1 MRIASL
7 FAPRFCAIGT
17 IWRELLPPP
26 SPPSLAQDCRP
37 RNLAA
42 SPTLTRSTGGGGSL
56 ELAVTSAGSD
66 PHSRSSSPSISPAST
81 LHEENADAADSA
93 RDRSKRGSAEQG
105 AAAIAPLLADTSF
118 DPELIATLVTAY
130 EAAWDKIEKSG
141 SLFASPRYRR
151 VAQEIIAKRIIDTAQ
166 QGEIHPLQ
174 LADDAVSYLS
184 ESYV

>member
-1 MRIASL
+1 
-7 FAPRFCAIGT
+7 
-17 IWRELLPPP
+17 
-26 SPPSLAQDCRP
+26 
-37 RNLAA
+37 
-42 SPTLTRSTGGGGSL
+42 
-56 ELAVTSAGSD
+56 
-66 PHSRSSSPSISPAST
+66 
-81 LHEENADAADSA
+81 
-93 RDRSKRGSAEQG
+93 
-105 AAAIAPLLADTSF
+105 
-118 DPELIATLVTAY
+118 LIATLVAAY